1 MFKGSFRIIFHLG
14 LKEFCGVFRDPLLLS
29 LIVYSFTLSIWISAN
44 AKPDSLHKA
53 AIAVADDDRSQL
65 SMRIS
70 DAFLPPMFN
79 KVRFAASGETD
90 RLMDQ
95 GRITFAVVFPP
106 DLQKDLASG
115 KKTEIQVNVDAT
127 RMSQAFT
134 GANYIRQIIMDEI
147 GLFSGQKEPP
157 AAELVL
163 RNRFN
168 PNLTNVYFAS
178 VVQLISNISLLAVIL
193 TGAALIRE
201 RERGTLEHLLVM
213 PVDPPEII
221 LSKIWSM
228 GTLVF
233 IAAFLSHIFV
243 IGMVLKVPMAGSR
256 TLFAAGMIFY
266 LFAVTSIG
274 IFLAC
279 IAKNMP
285 QLGILLILVLMPM
298 EMLSGGITP
307 IESMP
312 PLLQKVVQIFPT
324 TRFITFCQ
332 GVLYRGAG
340 LEAVW
345 PEMAALL
352 CIGGFLFGGAL
363 FIFRR
368 SVT

>member
-1 MFKGSFRIIFHLG
+1 MFKRSLRTIFYLG
-14 LKEFCGVFRDPLLLS
+14 LKEFCGVFRDPLLAA

-44 AKPDSLHKA
+44 AKPDHLYKA

-65 SMRIS
+65 SRRIR
-70 DAFLPPMFN
+70 DAFLMPMFA
-79 KVRFAASGETD
+79 KVRFVTSQEADS
-90 RLMDQ
+90 LMDQ
-95 GRITFAVVFPP
+95 GHITFAVEFPP
-106 DLQKDLASG
+106 DFRKDLAAG
-115 KKTEIQVNVDAT
+115 KKTAIQLNADAT

-134 GANYIRQIIMDEI
+134 GAGYIRQIIMDEI
-147 GLFSGQKEPP
+147 DSFTGQKGSP

-233 IAAFLSHIFV
+233 TAAFLSHIFI
-243 IGMVLKVPMAGSR
+243 IGMVLKVPMTGSR
-256 TLFAAGMIFY
+256 LLFAAGMIFY

-279 IAKNMP
+279 IAGNMP
-285 QLGILLILVLMPM
+285 RLGILLILVLMPM

-324 TRFITFCQ
+324 TRFIAFCQ

-340 LEAVW
+340 LEVVW
-345 PEMAALL
+345 PEMLALL
-352 CIGGFLFGGAL
+352 CIGGILFGGAL

>member
-1 MFKGSFRIIFHLG
+1 MNCTLKNIFRLG
-14 LKEFCGVFRDPLLLS
+14 IKELQGLFRDYLLIG
-29 LIVYSFTLSIWISAN
+29 LIVYSFSLGVYVAYQ
-44 AKPDSLHKA
+44 AQPDSLTRA
-53 AIAVADDDRSQL
+53 AIAIVDEDNSQL
-65 SMRIS
+65 SKRIS
-70 DAFLPPMFN
+70 DAFFPPMFTHP
-79 KVRFAASGETD
+79 VMITRPEID
-90 RLMDQ
+90 RSMDR
-95 GRITFAVVFPP
+95 GDFTFVLVIPP
-106 DLQKDLASG
+106 DFQKDVIAG
-115 KKTEIQVNVDAT
+115 KTPELQLNVDAT

-134 GANYIRQIIMDEI
+134 GAGYIRQIIMDEI
-147 GLFSGQKEPP
+147 DSFTGQKRSS

-233 IAAFLSHIFV
+233 TAAFLSHIFI
-243 IGMVLKVPMAGSR
+243 IGMVLKVPMTGSR
-256 TLFAAGMIFY
+256 LLFAAGMIFY

-279 IAKNMP
+279 IAGNMP
-285 QLGILLILVLMPM
+285 RLGILLILVLMPM

-324 TRFITFCQ
+324 TRFIAFCQ

-340 LEAVW
+340 LEVVW
-345 PEMAALL
+345 PEMLALL
-352 CIGGFLFGGAL
+352 CIGGILFGGAL